1 MANSNL
7 NSNCAFCNLKS
18 PIFKLLGKEELEYLN
33 ETRTEAIFLPGETII
48 KQGTPVNNVLSFVS
62 GFAKAYI
69 EINTK
74 QKLIVQLYKKQ
85 DFIAVPGIYYDNV
98 NHFTITA
105 IENSRICYIDWARF
119 NELLKSN
126 QSLSNAFLEYL
137 NMNHVRTMERLIN
150 LNCKQSN
157 GKIADVILYLSE
169 NIYNTIKFRL
179 NITNLEIAQMAG
191 ISKEGAAKIIKE
203 FTEAEIIV
211 FKNKDL
217 EILNI
222 DRLKEISK
230 KG

>member
-7 NSNCAFCNLKS
+7 NSNCAFCNFKS

-33 ETRTEAIFLPGETII
+33 ETRTEAIFSSGETII

-98 NHFTITA
+98 SHFTITA

-119 NELLKSN
+119 SELLKSN
-126 QSLSNAFLEYL
+126 QVLNNAFLEYL
-137 NMNHVRTMERLIN
+137 NRNHVRTMERLIN

-179 NITNLEIAQMAG
+179 NITNAEIAQMAG

-203 FTEAEIIV
+203 FTQAEIIV
-211 FKNKDL
+211 LKNKDL

-230 KG
+230 RG